1 MADHALNDK
10 KSQFALIALAGS
22 LAGVANLDYSLVNIS
37 IIPISKHFNVSTSLS
52 DWVLIILGLI
62 SVATPVGFGKLGDL
76 KGYRNVL
83 NIGLII
89 YATGN
94 IMCALAPSIQALIA
108 FHTLKSI
115 GYAMTLPMSLAI
127 TTVFLP
133 SHMIGLALGVVAA
146 MAALGFALGLAVGGY
161 VAGVFGWQYN
171 FLVSVPVLAAGLL
184 ASFIIVP
191 VKQAEAPDARFDLPG
206 SVWLFMA
213 LFPLIFALN
222 SGAKAGWSNP
232 LILTAFVI
240 SAIGFVLFFRQE
252 QRISYPLVDL
262 TLFKKR
268 NFSYSIAAVAL
279 VYFLMGGVM
288 FLFPFYLLLVRH
300 LDMSQAGLVIMVFPI
315 TAAVVAPFAGSL
327 ADRFGSHLLCTTG
340 MLITAA
346 GNILVALLSA
356 DSGLAHV
363 IAALCLMGVGIGLFF
378 APNNKLIM
386 SLTPKEKQGMAS
398 GIYRMTTSAGSVLGI
413 VFFVLV
419 AQQVISIDCSRWHIA
434 PSAYK
439 LHPEILIHGFQVVF
453 IIGTAL
459 MLLNAFFAFQAK
471 DVGKTVGS
479 APHL

>member
-1 MADHALNDK
+1 MVDYALTDK

-37 IIPISKHFNVSTSLS
+37 IIPISKYFNVSTSLS

-76 KGYRNVL
+76 RGYRNVL

-89 YATGN
+89 YAAGN
-94 IMCALAPSIQALIA
+94 IMCAFAPSIRALIT
-108 FHTLKSI
+108 FHTLKAL
-115 GYAMTLPMSLAI
+115 GYAMILPMSLAI

-133 SHMIGLALGVVAA
+133 GRMIGLALGVVAA
-146 MAALGFALGLAVGGY
+146 MAALGFALGLAIGGY
-161 VAGVFGWQYN
+161 VAQAFGWQYN
-171 FLVSVPVLAAGLL
+171 FLISVPILAAALL
-184 ASFIIVP
+184 ASFIVVP
-191 VKQAEAPDARFDLPG
+191 SSQAEAAPYTRFDLPG
-206 SVWLFMA
+206 AVWLFLA

-232 LILTAFVI
+232 IILTAFVI

-262 TLFKKR
+262 TLFKKKS
-268 NFSYSIAAVAL
+268 FLYSVVAVTL

-300 LDMSQAGLVIMVFPI
+300 LDMSQAGLVTMIFPI
-315 TAAVVAPFAGSL
+315 AAAVVAPFAGSL
-327 ADRFGSHLLCTTG
+327 ADRFGSHLLCTAG

-346 GNILVALLSA
+346 ANILVALLSA

-363 IAALCLMGVGIGLFF
+363 IAALCMMGVGIGLFF
-378 APNNKLIM
+378 APNNRLIM
-386 SLTPKEKQGMAS
+386 TLTPKEKQGMAS
-398 GIYRMTTSAGSVLGI
+398 GIYRMTTNAGSVLGI

-419 AQQVISIDCSRWHIA
+419 VQQVISIDCSRWHIA
-434 PSAYK
+434 PSTYK
-439 LHPEILIHGFQVVF
+439 LHPEVLMHGFQVVF
-453 IIGTAL
+453 IIGAAL
-459 MLLNAFFAFQAK
+459 MLLNAFFAFRAK
-471 DVGKTVGS
+471 DVTET
-479 APHL
+479 APAQ

>member
-1 MADHALNDK
+1 MVDYALTDR

-37 IIPISKHFNVSTSLS
+37 IISISKYFNVSTSLS

-76 KGYRNVL
+76 RGYRNVL

-89 YATGN
+89 YAAGN
-94 IMCALAPSIQALIA
+94 IMCAFALSIQALIA
-108 FHTLKSI
+108 FHTLKSL
-115 GYAMTLPMSLAI
+115 GYAMILPMSLAI

-133 SHMIGLALGVVAA
+133 GRMIGLALGVVAA
-146 MAALGFALGLAVGGY
+146 MAALGFALGLAIGGY
-161 VAGVFGWQYN
+161 VAQAFGWQYN
-171 FLVSVPVLAAGLL
+171 FLISVPILAAALL
-184 ASFIIVP
+184 ASFIVVP
-191 VKQAEAPDARFDLPG
+191 SSQAEAAPYTRFDLPG
-206 SVWLFMA
+206 AVWLFLA

-232 LILTAFVI
+232 IILTAFVI

-262 TLFKKR
+262 TLFKKKS
-268 NFSYSIAAVAL
+268 FLYSVVAVTL

-300 LDMSQAGLVIMVFPI
+300 LDMSQAGLVTMIFPI
-315 TAAVVAPFAGSL
+315 AAAVVAPFAGSL
-327 ADRFGSHLLCTTG
+327 ADRFGSHLLCTAG

-346 GNILVALLSA
+346 ANILVALLSA

-363 IAALCLMGVGIGLFF
+363 IAALCMMGVGIGLFF
-378 APNNKLIM
+378 APNNRLIM
-386 SLTPKEKQGMAS
+386 TLTPKEKQGMAS
-398 GIYRMTTSAGSVLGI
+398 GIYRMTTNAGSVLGI

-419 AQQVISIDCSRWHIA
+419 VQQVISIDCSRWHIA
-434 PSAYK
+434 PSTYK
-439 LHPEILIHGFQVVF
+439 LHPEVLMHGFQVVF
-453 IIGTAL
+453 IIGAAL
-459 MLLNAFFAFQAK
+459 MLLNAVFAFRAK
-471 DVGKTVGS
+471 DVAET
-479 APHL
+479 APSQ

>member
-1 MADHALNDK
+1 MVDYALTDK

-37 IIPISKHFNVSTSLS
+37 IIPISKYFNVSTSLS

-76 KGYRNVL
+76 RGYRNVL
-83 NIGLII
+83 NIGLVI

-94 IMCALAPSIQALIA
+94 IMCAFAPSIQVLIA
-108 FHTLKSI
+108 FHTLKSV
-115 GYAMTLPMSLAI
+115 GYAMILPMSLAI

-133 SHMIGLALGVVAA
+133 GRMIGLALGVVAA
-146 MAALGFALGLAVGGY
+146 MAALGFAMGLAVGGY
-161 VAGVFGWQYN
+161 VALAFGWQYN
-171 FLVSVPVLAAGLL
+171 FLVSVPILAAALL

-191 VKQAEAPDARFDLPG
+191 SRQAEAPDARFDLPG
-206 SVWLFMA
+206 AVWLFLA
-213 LFPLIFALN
+213 LLPLIFALN

-232 LILTAFVI
+232 IILTAFVI
-240 SAIGFVLFFRQE
+240 SAVGFVLFFRQE

-268 NFSYSIAAVAL
+268 RFSYSVAAVAM

-300 LDMSQAGLVIMVFPI
+300 LDMSQAGLVTMIFPI

-327 ADRFGSHLLCTTG
+327 ADRFGSHLLCTAG
-340 MLITAA
+340 MLIAAA

-386 SLTPKEKQGMAS
+386 ALTPKEKQGMAS
-398 GIYRMTTSAGSVLGI
+398 GIYRMTTNAGSVLGI
-413 VFFVLV
+413 VFLSSS
-419 AQQVISIDCSRWHIA
+419 ASRSSTLIA
-434 PSAYK
+434 V
-439 LHPEILIHGFQVVF
+439 G
-453 IIGTAL
+453 GTL
-459 MLLNAFFAFQAK
+459 PRPLTNCTRRSSCMAFRWF
-471 DVGKTVGS
+471 
-479 APHL
+479 L